1 MEGNSIVSLLFIS
14 FFSFRWRWQNSEVG
28 VVSGWMPESGWGGGR
43 WDSLPVVTVS
53 AIAFDAWL

>member
-28 VVSGWMPESGWGGGR
+28 VVSGWMPESGWGGGDGILCR
-43 WDSLPVVTVS
+43 LLTVS